1 MINVMGSPKNRVAL
15 WLRSERAF
23 GLGSVPT
30 PPPGTTATQNQPLAP
45 TTPVVSVA
53 IPAVARIPV
62 ERGTPPR
69 LTTEQKIAQLAAL
82 DQQEV
87 SVCRHCRL
95 CQTRSMTVFGEGDV
109 DAPVMFIGEG
119 PGANED
125 RTGRP
130 FVGRAGQLL
139 DKMIAGMGFTRQ
151 QMYIAN
157 IIKCRACIVGPPAQ
171 DRAPDPEEVEACAG
185 YLERQVDIIRPK
197 VIVTLG
203 LPAAK
208 FVLQSNST
216 MGRLR
221 GIWGQWRGINVM
233 PTFHPAYILRVY
245 SHDTPER
252 VKQVREQV
260 WSDLKKVLAEL
271 GLSAPQRPAEE
282 KKM

>member
-1 MINVMGSPKNRVAL
+1 MMNVNGPAKHRVAL

-30 PPPGTTATQNQPLAP
+30 PPARATAAQEQLEPA
-45 TTPVVSVA
+45 A
-53 IPAVARIPV
+53 IPAVAAASEEPA
-62 ERGTPPR
+62 TPGR
-69 LTTEQKIAQLAAL
+69 AQKIALLEAMNQK
-82 DQQEV
+82 EV
-87 SVCRHCRL
+87 SVCRKCPL
-95 CQTRSMTVFGEGDV
+95 CETRSLTVFGEGDV
-109 DAPVMFIGEG
+109 DAAVMFIGEG

-151 QMYIAN
+151 QVYIAN
-157 IIKCRACIVGPPAQ
+157 IVKCRACIVGPPVQ
-171 DRAPDPEEVEACAG
+171 DRAPNPEEVEACSQ
-185 YLERQVDIIRPK
+185 YLERQVDIIHPK

-208 FVLQSNST
+208 HILQSNST

-221 GIWGQWRGINVM
+221 GMWHQWRGIKVM
-233 PTFHPAYILRVY
+233 PTYHPAYILRVY
-245 SHDTPER
+245 SHDTPEKVR
-252 VKQVREQV
+252 DVREQV

-271 GLSAPQRPAEE
+271 GLSPPPRQ
-282 KKM
+282 